1 MTKVLDV
8 IVDPFNL
15 FDNFGLNL
23 GKKKDEA
30 PKPGAEGK
38 KEGVISD
45 SEAAELARKRLFRS
59 GTVYTSTLGEEIDPN
74 SLAGTRLQ

>member
-1 MTKVLDV
+1 MSNFIQNVT
-8 IVDPFNL
+8 DPFEL
-15 FDNFGLNL
+15 FWN
-23 GKKKDEA
+23 K
-30 PKPGAEGK
+30 PKEKEKPATPQPGVEGK

-45 SEAAELARKRLFRS
+45 AEAAELARKRLFRS